1 MAESHFDE
9 WIAERFQ
16 LLWPELFEPGV
27 VEPSVELL
35 ADLAGTGS
43 ALEFGIGTGR
53 IAVPL
58 SHRGVRVQGIE
69 LSAAMVAQLRAQHDT
84 SNIDVTIGD
93 FATTKV
99 DGSFSLV
106 YLLRNTITNLITQ
119 DEQVEAFRNAAA
131 HLESGGRF
139 VIENYVP
146 ELRRLPAG
154 ETIHVFTATP
164 THLGFEN
171 YDTANQTAN
180 SGPLHDCGDGS
191 LWRRGND
198 EGRRIGTGQSQPLP
212 KICRIDIDA
221 AFLDLQNADLGFSDP
236 TPENFEVERQP
247 LPHLKR
253 GRARCVTQL
262 ITCQVRDL
270 GVQQP
275 GTELIAQV
283 RNCTRSDNGAGG
295 FVDVAA

>member
-1 MAESHFDE
+1 MS
-9 WIAERFQ
+9 Q
-16 LLWPELFEPGV
+16 PT
-27 VEPSVELL
+27 VELL

-43 ALEFGIGTGR
+43 AVEFGIGTGR

-93 FATTKV
+93 FATATV

-154 ETIHVFTATP
+154 ETIPVFTATP

-171 YDTANQTAN
+171 YDTANQTAI
-180 SGPLHDCGDGS
+180 SHHYWVIDGQLKQFS
-191 LWRRGND
+191 TTHRYVWPA
-198 EGRRIGTGQSQPLP
+198 E
-212 KICRIDIDA
+212 
-221 AFLDLQNADLGFSDP
+221 LDLMARMAGLVLAHRWGRWDREAFTSDS
-236 TPENFEVERQP
+236 
-247 LPHLKR
+247 
-253 GRARCVTQL
+253 
-262 ITCQVRDL
+262 
-270 GVQQP
+270 
-275 GTELIAQV
+275 
-283 RNCTRSDNGAGG
+283 RSHISVWQKA
-295 FVDVAA
+295 V